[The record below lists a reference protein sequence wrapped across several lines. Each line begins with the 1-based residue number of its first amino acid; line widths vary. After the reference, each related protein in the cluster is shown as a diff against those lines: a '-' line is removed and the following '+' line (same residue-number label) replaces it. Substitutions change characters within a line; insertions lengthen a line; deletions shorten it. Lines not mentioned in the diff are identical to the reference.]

1 MVNPIY
7 QQGEELMLN
16 PFGSKYLGV
25 AAHTNVNSNEFIVQ
39 EDAIIS
45 VLTGGDSSIAANDVD
60 IKTRGIDSCT
70 TRGVIPKYDNR

>member
-7 QQGEELMLN
+7 QQGEELLLN

-39 EDAIIS
+39 RMQLYLYLQ
-45 VLTGGDSSIAANDVD
+45 V
-60 IKTRGIDSCT
+60 GILQ
-70 TRGVIPKYDNR
+70 